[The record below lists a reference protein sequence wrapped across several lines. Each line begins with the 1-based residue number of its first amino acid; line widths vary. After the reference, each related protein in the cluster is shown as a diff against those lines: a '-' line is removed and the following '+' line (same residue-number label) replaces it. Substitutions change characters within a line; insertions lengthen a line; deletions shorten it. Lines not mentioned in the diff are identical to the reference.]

1 MVRGSSLSLAGR
13 IDGSDVRPGN
23 MEQRPMMFILVL
35 LFGILTGLSCAGVEQ
50 LATPPGPTTA
60 PVQPVARIGG
70 ASYSVDMAVLPE
82 ERRQGLSGREYMA
95 PDAGMLFVFEE
106 EQQLHFWMKEMRFP
120 LDIVWI
126 DARCRLVGVSAE
138 VPTPAPNA
146 GNDEIPR
153 ARSPS
158 PARFVLEVNAGEAA
172 RNGLS
177 EGDAVEFQGAI
188 AGQYGC

>member
-1 MVRGSSLSLAGR
+1 
-13 IDGSDVRPGN
+13 
-23 MEQRPMMFILVL
+23 MMFILVL
-35 LFGILTGLSCAGVEQ
+35 LFGLFTGLNCAGTEQ
-50 LATPPGPTTA
+50 QATLPGPTPA
-60 PVQPVARIGG
+60 PEQPVARIGG

-82 ERRQGLSGREYMA
+82 ERRQGLSGREHMA
-95 PDAGMLFVFEE
+95 QDAGMLFVFEE

-120 LDIVWI
+120 LDIIWI
-126 DARCRLVGVSAE
+126 DAQCRLVGVSAE
-138 VPTPAPNA
+138 VPTPVPNA

-153 ARSPS
+153 AQSPL

-177 EGDAVEFQGAI
+177 AGDAVEFQGVI

>member
-1 MVRGSSLSLAGR
+1 
-13 IDGSDVRPGN
+13 
-23 MEQRPMMFILVL
+23 MMFILVL
-35 LFGILTGLSCAGVEQ
+35 LFGILTGLSCAGAEQ
-50 LATPPGPTTA
+50 QATPPGPTPA
-60 PVQPVARIGG
+60 PEQQVVRIGG

-82 ERRQGLSGREYMA
+82 ERRQGLSGREHMA
-95 PDAGMLFVFEE
+95 QDAGMLFVFEE

-120 LDIVWI
+120 LDIIWI
-126 DARCRLVGVSAE
+126 DAQCRLVGVSAE
-138 VPTPAPNA
+138 VPTPVPNA

-153 ARSPS
+153 AQSHL